1 MRRLLAWGMAVVCV
15 GAAMPVT
22 ASVAAAA
29 TVHQVVVPRDT
40 FTFEPQA
47 LAIHQGDTVRWTNR
61 DGQMHMIVTSKP
73 GSDGRELELYKKIDP
88 DGGTLEYQFNTVAA
102 YYYYCAIHFQMWGI
116 ISVNP

>member
-1 MRRLLAWGMAVVCV
+1 
-15 GAAMPVT
+15 
-22 ASVAAAA
+22 
-29 TVHQVVVPRDT
+29 
-40 FTFEPQA
+40 
-47 LAIHQGDTVRWTNR
+47 
-61 DGQMHMIVTSKP
+61 MHMVVTSKP